1 MTFKLVPQRRY
12 KPMRTLALVG
22 ILAASTCWAQEPA
35 SNPEPPPAQVVA
47 TQAPAASQSQTLT
60 IPVRT
65 RIPVALANPISS
77 KSRRGDSVR
86 AITGFPVTAGT
97 QLAIPAGTYVE
108 GVIDKVTRGGRSGP
122 SLQMH
127 FTRILF
133 PNGYSVAVDGTN
145 AQANAR
151 TPDSNSAERAAFASE
166 NQSGS
171 QPSERRSSFTSE
183 NESGPNYAGTEFASE
198 AESNSGLGAQQQPTL
213 PPLKQVGPN
222 IGTVVGITLGATVA
236 LVVTLVVL
244 GRHHGGT
251 TAVLFDT
258 GWQFELVLQS
268 PLSLDAASVAAASAA
283 PSAQ

>member
-1 MTFKLVPQRRY
+1 
-12 KPMRTLALVG
+12 MRMLALVG

-35 SNPEPPPAQVVA
+35 SDAPPPASQVQA
-47 TQAPAASQSQTLT
+47 QAPAASQSQTIT
-60 IPVRT
+60 IPVGT

-86 AITGFPVTAGT
+86 AITGFPVTVGP
-97 QLAIPAGTYVE
+97 QLAIPVGTYVE

-127 FTRILF
+127 FTRILY
-133 PNGYSVAVDGTN
+133 PNGYGVAVDGTN
-145 AQANAR
+145 AQANSRPPESDSTER
-151 TPDSNSAERAAFASE
+151 TAFASE
-166 NQSGS
+166 IGS
-171 QPSERRSSFTSE
+171 NSKFALASFTG
-183 NESGPNYAGTEFASE
+183 ESVSDSIDARTAFASTP
-198 AESNSGLGAQQQPTL
+198 ESNFAHTAQQPPTL
-213 PPLKQVGPN
+213 PPLPKVGPS
-222 IGTVVGITLGATVA
+222 IGTVAGISVGVTAAAIVA
-236 LVVTLVVL
+236 LVLL

-268 PLSLDAASVAAASAA
+268 PLSVDAASVAAATVGA

>member
-1 MTFKLVPQRRY
+1 
-12 KPMRTLALVG
+12 MRMLALVG

-35 SNPEPPPAQVVA
+35 SNPEPPPAQVA
-47 TQAPAASQSQTLT
+47 TQTPAAPQSQTIT
-60 IPVRT
+60 IPVGT
-65 RIPVALANPISS
+65 RIPLALANPISS
-77 KSRRGDSVR
+77 KSRNGDSVR

-133 PNGYSVAVDGTN
+133 PNGYSVGVNGTN
-145 AQANAR
+145 AQANSR
-151 TPDSNSAERAAFASE
+151 TPDSNSAGRAAFASE
-166 NQSGS
+166 DESGSGS
-171 QPSERRSSFTSE
+171 QPSETRGSFGSE

-198 AESNSGLGAQQQPTL
+198 AESNSALAAQQPPTL
-213 PPLKQVGPN
+213 PPLKPVGPN
-222 IGTVVGITLGATVA
+222 IGTVVGISLGATAAV
-236 LVVTLVVL
+236 VVTLVVL

-268 PLSLDAASVAAASAA
+268 PLSVDAASVAAATVGA